1 MQIIEKSIADIRPY
15 ENNPRNNEAAI
26 QYVAN
31 SIKDFGFKVPIVIDK
46 NGTIIT
52 GHTRVLAA
60 KKLGM
65 VPVLTGLM
73 LLRKMVSLTQH
84 WRRKINV
91 YSN

>member
-1 MQIIEKSIADIRPY
+1 MQIIEKQIADIKPY

-65 VPVLTGLM
+65 KTVPFCVKVKVQESEG
-73 LLRKMVSLTQH
+73 
-84 WRRKINV
+84 NV
-91 YSN
+91 AVYEKD